1 MIKICCNVSN
11 NYRKSKTPKTSYIFE
26 KKLGLSI
33 ACSKC
38 GHEYKKILKE
48 EESIKI

>member
-11 NYRKSKTPKTSYIFE
+11 NYRKSKTPKTYIFE

-33 ACSKC
+33 VCSKC